1 MNGSRDRHTR
11 RTSRLRASG
20 PRAALAAAALLFGA
34 LAAVALAAGGG
45 LTVTSA
51 SNSKLGE
58 QIVVDAQGRTL
69 YVLSPETTHHLL
81 CKSSKCL
88 ALWPPLTVRSSKTAL
103 KAGSGVH
110 GRLASF
116 RRNNGMLQVTLNGQP
131 LYRYAGDRSKGEANG
146 QGIHAFGG
154 TWHVLTAKSGGTPTA
169 TTTMPTS
176 TTPTTPSTTPEYNY
190 P

>member
-1 MNGSRDRHTR
+1 
-11 RTSRLRASG
+11 LRVRAYG
-20 PRAALAAAALLFGA
+20 PRAALAAAALLLGA

-45 LTVTSA
+45 FTVTSA

-58 QIVVDAQGRTL
+58 QIVADAQGRTL

-110 GRLASF
+110 GRLATF
-116 RRNNGMLQVTLNGQP
+116 RRSNGMLQVTLSGQP
-131 LYRYAGDRSKGEANG
+131 LYRYAGDRAKGDANG

-154 TWHVLTAKSGGTPTA
+154 TWHVLTAKSSTSPTPTG
-169 TTTMPTS
+169 
-176 TTPTTPSTTPEYNY
+176 TTPTTTTPTTTTPTTTPESEYKY